1 MKFKEL
7 SLKEFNKYLDK
18 SDLKTF
24 LQSPM
29 MDNSNTVSYYV
40 GVEENNK
47 IVAAARL
54 TAKKRKFGY
63 NYFSSPN
70 GLLLDYHNE
79 KLLKFFTNNLKKFIK
94 ERKGYVLRIDPNI
107 LYKSRDIN
115 GEITDEFDNSDIVES
130 LKKVGFIHN
139 GFTVGYSSSQEIRW
153 MYAIDLE
160 NKTFD
165 DVVKDFKP
173 HHLSKIKKAEKFGIV
188 VKDIKY
194 EDLPTFKEITEQT
207 SKNIGFEDKSLEYYQ
222 RMYKSFGKD
231 VRFLIAYLDVEKY
244 KEKINTELKDY
255 TKKYDKFYNKENS
268 SAKEV
273 KKNIDSLNNR
283 LKEVEKYKEKMIP
296 ISASMFMLFGDE
308 VIYLF
313 SGNVDKYNNFYSQ
326 YLIQWIMIKYAIDN
340 KYKKYNFYGIKGI
353 FENGKNA
360 DGVYEFKKG
369 FGGHVEEL
377 IGSFDLPINCLYYIN
392 KFISKLKNK

>member
-1 MKFKEL
+1 MKFREL
-7 SLKEFNKYLDK
+7 SIKEFNKYLDK

-29 MDNSNTVSYYV
+29 MDNSDTVSYYV
-40 GVEENNK
+40 GVEENKN
-47 IVAAARL
+47 IIAAARL
-54 TAKKRKFGY
+54 TSKKRKFGY
-63 NYFSSPN
+63 NYFSSPK

-79 KLLKFFTNNLKKFIK
+79 KLLKFFTDNLKKFIK
-94 ERKGYVLRIDPNI
+94 KRKGYVLRIDPNI

-115 GEITDEFDNSDIVES
+115 GKITDEFDNSDIVES

-139 GFTVGYSSSQEIRW
+139 GFTVGYNSSQETRW
-153 MYAIDLE
+153 MYTIDLE
-160 NKTFD
+160 NKTFEE
-165 DVVKDFKP
+165 VVKDFKP
-173 HHLSKIKKAEKFGIV
+173 HHLSKIKKAEKFGII
-188 VKDIKY
+188 VKDIEY
-194 EDLPTFKEITEQT
+194 DDLPVFKEITEQT
-207 SKNIGFEDKSLEYYQ
+207 GKNIGFKDKSLEYYQ

-231 VRFLIAYLDVEKY
+231 VKFVIAYLDVEKY
-244 KEKINTELKDY
+244 KEKINTELESY
-255 TKKYDKFYNKENS
+255 TKKYDKFYNKENN

-308 VIYLF
+308 VVYLF

-340 KYKKYNFYGIKGI
+340 KYKKYNFYGIKGT

-377 IGSFDLPINCLYYIN
+377 IGLFDLPINCLYYAN
-392 KFISKLKNK
+392 RLISKLKNK